1 MSAPTPLAPKP
12 SGVRRYLPFLGWMKG
27 YDRKNLSGDL
37 SAGLTTAVM
46 LIPQGMAYAMLAGLP
61 PIVGLY
67 ASLVPLALYSLLGT
81 SRQLA
86 VGPVAMVSLL
96 VAQGVAPL
104 AETGTEAFVMYAVL
118 LAGMV
123 GVIQL
128 LMGVFRL
135 GFLVNFLSHPVV
147 SGFTS
152 AAALIIGFSQ
162 LKHLLGI
169 DLARS
174 KNIFTI
180 LENAFAAL
188 GDWHIATL
196 VIAVASIALLLGL
209 KKWKPVFPR
218 ALAVVVLGSLAVFLF
233 GLHDA
238 GVAIV
243 REVPAGLPSPSL
255 PSLDVSAMQQ
265 LLPIAVTISLV
276 SFMESISVAKAFARK
291 NRYEVDPSQELI
303 ALGAANIG
311 GTFFGAYP
319 VTGGFSRTAVNGQAG
334 AKTPLAGLVT
344 AAVIGLTL
352 LFLTP
357 LFYYLPKAVLAAI
370 IMTAVFGLVDIAEV
384 KHLWKVK
391 RADLALLA
399 ITFVGTLG
407 LGIEEGILIGVG
419 ASLAAFVF
427 RTSRPH
433 VAVLGRLPNTD
444 EYRNVKNYP
453 EVELTP
459 GVLAV
464 RFDAQFYFANVTF
477 LKDTLRDLEL
487 AAAEPVTTVVL
498 DASAMNQL
506 DSSAEA
512 ALADLYD
519 SYADRG
525 IDLVVA
531 GAKGPVREVL
541 KRSGLWER
549 LGDEGLA
556 LTVHEAVTRARR
568 EGARRESSPS
578 PRLHAV
584 GDPDDEADSALT
596 A

>member
-1 MSAPTPLAPKP
+1 MSSLTPLAPKP
-12 SGVRRYLPFLGWMKG
+12 SGARKYLPFLGWMKG

-162 LKHLLGI
+162 LKHLLGVDI
-169 DLARS
+169 ARS

-180 LENAFAAL
+180 LGDAFGAM

-196 VIAVASIALLLGL
+196 VIAVGSIALLIGL

-233 GLHDA
+233 GLHDT

-243 REVPAGLPSPSL
+243 REVPAGLPSPGL
-255 PSLDVSAMQQ
+255 PSLDLSAMQQ

-291 NRYEVDPSQELI
+291 HRYEVDPSQELV

-319 VTGGFSRTAVNGQAG
+319 VTGGFSRTAVNAQAG

-407 LGIEEGILIGVG
+407 LGIEEGIGIGVA
-419 ASLAAFVF
+419 ASLVAFVVK
-427 RTSRPH
+427 TTRPH
-433 VAVLGRLPNTD
+433 VAVLGKLPGTD
-444 EYRNVKNYP
+444 VYRNVKNYP

-487 AAAEPVTTVVL
+487 ASDEPVHTVVL

-519 SYADRG
+519 SYGDRG
-525 IDLVVA
+525 IDLIVA
-531 GAKGPVREVL
+531 GPKGPVREVL
-541 KRSGLWER
+541 KRSGLWEE
-549 LGDEGLA
+549 LGDDGLA
-556 LTVHEAVTRARR
+556 LTVHEAVTRARHRASR
-568 EGARRESSPS
+568 EDSGPVSLPSS
-578 PRLHAV
+578 
-584 GDPDDEADSALT
+584 GDDDAPALSA
-596 A
+596 

>member
-1 MSAPTPLAPKP
+1 M
-12 SGVRRYLPFLGWMKG
+12 
-27 YDRKNLSGDL
+27 
-37 SAGLTTAVM
+37 
-46 LIPQGMAYAMLAGLP
+46 
-61 PIVGLY
+61 
-67 ASLVPLALYSLLGT
+67 
-81 SRQLA
+81 
-86 VGPVAMVSLL
+86 
-96 VAQGVAPL
+96 
-104 AETGTEAFVMYAVL
+104 
-118 LAGMV
+118 
-123 GVIQL
+123 
-128 LMGVFRL
+128 
-135 GFLVNFLSHPVV
+135 
-147 SGFTS
+147 
-152 AAALIIGFSQ
+152 
-162 LKHLLGI
+162 
-169 DLARS
+169 
-174 KNIFTI
+174 
-180 LENAFAAL
+180 
-188 GDWHIATL
+188 
-196 VIAVASIALLLGL
+196 
-209 KKWKPVFPR
+209 
-218 ALAVVVLGSLAVFLF
+218 
-233 GLHDA
+233 
-238 GVAIV
+238 
-243 REVPAGLPSPSL
+243 PAGLPSPSL

-303 ALGAANIG
+303 ALGAANVG

-319 VTGGFSRTAVNGQAG
+319 VTGGFSRTAVNAQAG

-370 IMTAVFGLVDIAEV
+370 IMTAVFGLVDIKEV

-391 RADLALLA
+391 RADLTLLA

-407 LGIEEGILIGVG
+407 LGIEEGILIGVA

-453 EVELTP
+453 EAEPTP

-487 AAAEPVTTVVL
+487 DADEPVTTVVL

-525 IDLVVA
+525 IDLIVA
-531 GAKGPVREVL
+531 GPKGPVREVL
-541 KRSGLWER
+541 KRSSLWET

-556 LTVHEAVTRARR
+556 LTVHEAVTRARHR
-568 EGARRESSPS
+568 AARDDSGPVSLPASDDDDSPA
-578 PRLHAV
+578 L
-584 GDPDDEADSALT
+584 SA
-596 A
+596 